1 MWKIIQD
8 SPNFEV
14 SDSGEIRHI
23 KFKRVRKLRTHQGY
37 SYITLAK
44 KVYQVH
50 RLVAKAFLENYSEDK
65 QVDHINR
72 VRTDNRVIN
81 LRMVTNHQN
90 LLNKIKEVGI
100 VEHIISL
107 HEQGYSAD
115 SIREVVG

>member
-14 SDSGEIRHI
+14 SNSGEIRHI
-23 KFKRVRKLRTHQGY
+23 KFKRIRKLRTHQGY
-37 SYITLAK
+37 SYITLGK

-50 RLVAKAFLENYSEDK
+50 RLVAKAFLDDYSDDK

-72 VRTDNRVIN
+72 VRNDNQAVN
-81 LRMVTNHQN
+81 LRMVTNQQN
-90 LLNKIKEVGI
+90 LLNKIKEVGL

-115 SIREVVG
+115 HIREVVG